1 MGFGR
6 WWGRRPRE
14 LGVGEA
20 YARWAPRYP
29 AEPHNPFM
37 RLEDVAV
44 TALLPP
50 VAGARVL
57 DAACGTG
64 RYLGYIHGT
73 ASLAV
78 GADLSPAML
87 GPARAAGLPVVCAD
101 LQGLPFADA
110 AFDLVICALA
120 VGHLASLDHTMA
132 EFARLLRSGGH
143 LVWSDMHPDGARAG
157 WQRTFEAE
165 DGRVYAVTH
174 HVHTI
179 DDQRR
184 ASAAA
189 GFVIE
194 AVREPCID
202 FEHPWRGRP
211 AVLAMRA
218 RRER

>member
-1 MGFGR
+1 VEIDAR
-6 WWGRRPRE
+6 
-14 LGVGEA
+14 EA
-20 YARWAPRYP
+20 YTRWAPSYP

-37 RLEDVAV
+37 RIEDEAM

-50 VAGARVL
+50 LAGTCVL

-64 RYLGYIHGT
+64 RYLARMHGAAT
-73 ASLAV
+73 FAV

-101 LQGLPFADA
+101 LRAMPFADA
-110 AFDLVICALA
+110 AFGLVVCALA
-120 VGHLASLDHTMA
+120 VGHVATLDHAMA
-132 EFARLLRSGGH
+132 EFARLLRPGGH

-157 WQRTFEAE
+157 WQRTFEGD
-165 DGRVYAVTH
+165 DGRLYAVTH
-174 HVHTI
+174 HLHTI
-179 DDQRR
+179 EEQRR

-189 GFVIE
+189 GLSIE

-218 RRER
+218 RREG